1 MCRMADP
8 AIHKLQLAD
17 HSSTHHAHDD
27 EPEDDADVEVAY
39 VTGDSELTYISGKTG
54 AAGKS
59 NGASH
64 IPVNDFVDFQ
74 VYRVNDT
81 IVNRYSNV
89 VFSDSKENLVR
100 RLDTRS
106 QGFEWVLEFQWVNET
121 NTDNTYTITTE
132 EGLTIREGEETERN
146 FGVSAAFKGLGVNVG
161 GSRKT
166 FTSRETSNLTRVEK
180 YIVAEA
186 RKTTYFYQKRYN
198 FLQEVWF
205 WQKVPSWDTANH
217 FRIGADVTYN
227 IVKRTALVYIMSNEF
242 ASLNRRLSGST
253 TTSAEAVPPISPAD
267 PSTVRQFTNITQKAK
282 NQLKTWN
289 IYG

>member
-1 MCRMADP
+1 MADP
-8 AIHKLQLAD
+8 SIDKLQLAD
-17 HSSTHHAHDD
+17 LSLIHPAHEHEVDD
-27 EPEDDADVEVAY
+27 EANVEVAY
-39 VTGDSELTYISGKTG
+39 VTGDSELTYISGKTA
-54 AAGKS
+54 AAGKAD
-59 NGASH
+59 GAAH
-64 IPVNDFVDFQ
+64 IPRNDFVDFL

-81 IVNRYSNV
+81 IVDRYSNPIY
-89 VFSDSKENLVR
+89 STNSESLVR

-106 QGFEWVLEFQWVNET
+106 QGFEWILEFQWVNES

-132 EGLTIREGEETERN
+132 EGLTIREGQETERN

-161 GSRKT
+161 GSSKT
-166 FTSRETSNLTRVEK
+166 FTSRETSSGTTVEK

-205 WQKVPSWDTANH
+205 WQRVPSWENYNH

-227 IVKRTALVYIMSNEF
+227 IVKRTAVVYIMSNEF
-242 ASLNRRLSGST
+242 ATLHRRLTGTT
-253 TTSAEAVPPISPAD
+253 TTSAIAAPPISPAD

-282 NQLKTWN
+282 NQLKTWG